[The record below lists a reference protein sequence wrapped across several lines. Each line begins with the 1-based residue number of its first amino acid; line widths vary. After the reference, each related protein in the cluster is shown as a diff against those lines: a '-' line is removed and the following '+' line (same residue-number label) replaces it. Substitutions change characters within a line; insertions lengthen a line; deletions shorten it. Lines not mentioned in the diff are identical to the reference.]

1 MNDPQDLLYTNS
13 FINTEI
19 LNENDIKRETNNYD
33 RFIDYESNQNTEATN
48 NTLKYINNDDQE
60 TDSINIQ
67 KNNFQPFPIDN
78 NKNNYPMF
86 DPLLKDLSKNTY
98 TKIRDNI
105 INIDASSRNPILY
118 PLSSKFKVDLPRT
131 INNIQQ
137 IEINNINIPNF
148 LKSVNSIKNN
158 FSWQYFSDYYTYTDL
173 SYNIIPFQDIL
184 NRRFYSYLD
193 IPFSSYFIE
202 QSIIDQD
209 LTYDPSNFLTYQVN
223 IQEGNY
229 TIDELVEEIE
239 TSSSKILHGID
250 KSVYLQKKPENIYN
264 ICEEPYF
271 SFPNLKGAGHNW
283 KFEIIKQSGSVY
295 CTNRMEEIYI
305 TSIQTFFNSG
315 KKLSSE
321 YFKQNDIFYN
331 YSSLG
336 TKYSLD
342 PKYIY
347 ITLPFIQGV
356 TDQWFDNSGQSSN
369 KNLYP
374 DNNYNNPFKINPFP
388 LVISY
393 DIFDNNNKPDLF
405 NFVSQFTMTT
415 FWDLRLYTVT
425 PFPAGI
431 NLYTEDQ
438 MFNISYYKF
447 SDIISFPDSNINL
460 IRIALRWSPA
470 SSKGVPVQ
478 NAIPKPDYG
487 YFNPTNNITEIFNKS
502 VSDCIN
508 NYSNNKNIYNINNLK
523 LKIGRSLPCRLIY
536 GKDNNKFQHYK
547 TENINETKKSILEY
561 FNFSIANST
570 NGDIKNIVNRGFC
583 FIHSNVYGSTINQNN
598 VISQFI
604 DSLSMINTKNVDL
617 GLKIVNNNF
626 YLRNNNYIFLKIS
639 FDGIDLGKIRQNQNE
654 IAFSETQKHV
664 NQNYSNSNLV
674 NYLGIGESA
683 NCFSNVIEVES
694 KNYDGIFCKIFTS
707 TIPGDINVLDNNL
720 SSKIIFNAYENL
732 LTNVTNI
739 KIEILDSD
747 LKIINTSENYSF
759 DLKFIYSDSKLK
771 ETNINTKT
779 NKIDLVGNNY

>member
-13 FINTEI
+13 FVNTDILTEKEINEQT
-19 LNENDIKRETNNYD
+19 TNYD
-33 RFIDYESNQNTEATN
+33 RFINYESNQNTEETN
-48 NTLKYINNDDQE
+48 NTLKYINNDNEE
-60 TDSINIQ
+60 TDPINIQ
-67 KNNFQPFPIDN
+67 KSVYQPFPVDN
-78 NKNNYPMF
+78 NKNNYPLF
-86 DPLLKDLSKNTY
+86 DPLLRDLSKNTY
-98 TKIRDNI
+98 TKIRDTI

-131 INNIQQ
+131 INNIQH
-137 IEINNINIPNF
+137 IEISNINIPNF
-148 LKSVNSIKNN
+148 LKSVTSIRNN
-158 FSWQYFSDYYTYTDL
+158 FSWQYFNDYYIYTDT
-173 SYNIIPFQDIL
+173 SYNIIPFQDIF
-184 NRRFYSYLD
+184 NRRYYSYLD
-193 IPFSSYFIE
+193 IPFSSYIMTKNIVE
-202 QSIIDQD
+202 NDK
-209 LTYDPSNFLTYQVN
+209 TYDPNNFLTYQVN

-239 TSSSKILHGID
+239 TSSSKILHGVD

-271 SFPNLKGAGHNW
+271 SFPNLKGSGHNW
-283 KFEIIKQSGSVY
+283 KFEFNKQSGSVF
-295 CTNRMEEIYI
+295 CTNRMEEIQI
-305 TSIQTFFNSG
+305 MSIQTFFNSG
-315 KKLSSE
+315 KNLSHK

-336 TKYSLD
+336 ANYSLD

-347 ITLPFIQGV
+347 ITLPLIQGV
-356 TDQWFDNSGQSSN
+356 TDQWFDNSDQANN

-374 DNNYNNPFKINPFP
+374 DKNYENLFKIAPFP

-393 DIFDNNNKPDLF
+393 ESVDKNNKPELF

-415 FWDLRLYTVT
+415 FWDLRIYTVT
-425 PFPAGI
+425 PFSYFT
-431 NLYTEDQ
+431 NLYTEDE

-447 SDIISFPDSNINL
+447 SDIISIPNSNINL
-460 IRIALRWSPA
+460 IRLALRWSPA

-487 YFNPTNNITEIFNKS
+487 YFNSVNNITEIFNKS
-502 VSDCIN
+502 LLDIIN
-508 NYSNNKNIYNINNLK
+508 NNSNIKNLYNLNSLK

-547 TENINETKKSILEY
+547 SENINETKKSILEY
-561 FNFSIANST
+561 FNFSIANSN
-570 NGDIKNIVNRGFC
+570 NGDIKNIVNRGFA
-583 FIHSNVYGSTINQNN
+583 FIHSNVYGSTLDQNN
-598 VISQFI
+598 IISQFV
-604 DSLSMINTKNVDL
+604 DSLTMINTKNVDL

-626 YLRNNNYIFLKIS
+626 YLKNNNYVYLKIL
-639 FDGIDLGKIRQNQNE
+639 FDGIDLSKIRQNQNE
-654 IAFSETQKHV
+654 IALSETQKHI
-664 NQNYSNSNLV
+664 NQNYSNSNLI

-683 NCFSNVIEVES
+683 NCFPGILEIQT

-720 SSKIIFNAYENL
+720 SSKIIFSAYENL
-732 LTNVTNI
+732 LTDVTNI

-779 NKIDLVGNNY
+779 NKIDLVGKNY